1 MASRC
6 APPDAW
12 LKQLLGAEWTD
23 GSQAR
28 PSRPIINADHVVI
41 GGLIATI
48 CSLIDARP
56 AGEPDAVLSFDLLH
70 DGWKVTRLHKQ

>member
-1 MASRC
+1 MASPS
-6 APPDAW
+6 APPDPW
-12 LKQLLGAEWTD
+12 VKQILVTD
-23 GSQAR
+23 GTRTR